1 MKFWKLL
8 LACLL
13 ALTLVVT
20 PIIASATEV
29 TEGEKQEVVDAN
41 PDGGKD
47 DNANPTGGT
56 TEGDDP
62 VGGDPVGGDPV
73 GGDPVGG
80 DPVGGDPDEG
90 DPNEGDPNEGDPNEG
105 DPNEGDP
112 NEGDPNEG
120 NPEGHT
126 HIWGAWNVTRPDSM
140 HGDGYAYRKCTAE
153 GCDAID
159 DVVIEWKGFKRDCG
173 DHHFK
178 DWEATA
184 KPNSCEEW
192 RYCDGSN
199 DYCWYFSL
207 KNRTYSK
214 MAKTADPGDDYVWCG
229 LLECMVEECRYVHQW
244 GDLQEDENGRLVRIC
259 KKCSETTYEQAAGHT
274 WGSWYIERKVDV
286 DVDGLQVRVC
296 TDPDCDAKQSRTIKY
311 VEEEFDCGEGN
322 HKWGEWRDGDEDEEP
337 CLKRY
342 RWCVGNDK
350 DVYFVGGEDIDDVQY
365 IEVSEIDGK
374 RPEGGIWC
382 GSKYCMGYEA
392 EYEHKWGDLEVV
404 TYPNENDSGCDGLM
418 ARFCEVCKVIDEESK
433 RVIKWYGEID
443 DCTKSGLFDE
453 HNWDEWITREED
465 PEYIQWLIDEE
476 GFSKCLVEIRWCLGH
491 DGKIIY
497 NPATDEYRVVNVEV
511 YGIPDEY
518 INCGYIFC
526 DTHEAKYEHDWGEW
540 KVTKK
545 PTTSKKGIEERV
557 CKRCDAKETRE
568 IAKLKS
574 ESTMPKT
581 GVETIPAAALQVSGL
596 ISAIGYALL
605 KRRSL
610 HR

>member
-29 TEGEKQEVVDAN
+29 IEGEKQEVVDAN
-41 PDGGKD
+41 P
-47 DNANPTGGT
+47 T
-56 TEGDDP
+56 
-62 VGGDPVGGDPV
+62 GGDPEGGDPE
-73 GGDPVGG
+73 
-80 DPVGGDPDEG
+80 GGDPDGG
-90 DPNEGDPNEGDPNEG
+90 DPEGGDPEGG
-105 DPNEGDP
+105 D
-112 NEGDPNEG
+112 
-120 NPEGHT
+120 PEGHE
-126 HIWGAWNVTRPDSM
+126 HVWSAWDTKEPNQNSKGHAHR
-140 HGDGYAYRKCTAE
+140 ACTVE
-153 GCDAID
+153 GCNAAEDVDID
-159 DVVIEWKGFKRDCG
+159 WKGESNDCG
-173 DHHFK
+173 NHSFGEWTDVI
-178 DWEATA
+178 
-184 KPNSCEEW
+184 PNGCEQY
-192 RYCDGSN
+192 RYCDGNN
-199 DYCWYFSL
+199 DYGWYYSL
-207 KNRTYSK
+207 KDGSYFK
-214 MAKTADPGDDYVWCG
+214 VYGEDDPGDDCVWCG
-229 LLECMVEECRYVHQW
+229 GLYCTVTEYRY
-244 GDLQEDENGRLVRIC
+244 N
-259 KKCSETTYEQAAGHT
+259 
-274 WGSWYIERKVDV
+274 
-286 DVDGLQVRVC
+286 
-296 TDPDCDAKQSRTIKY
+296 
-311 VEEEFDCGEGN
+311 
-322 HKWGEWRDGDEDEEP
+322 
-337 CLKRY
+337 
-342 RWCVGNDK
+342 
-350 DVYFVGGEDIDDVQY
+350 
-365 IEVSEIDGK
+365 
-374 RPEGGIWC
+374 
-382 GSKYCMGYEA
+382 
-392 EYEHKWGDLEVV
+392 HKWGDLEVV
-404 TYPNENDSGCDGLM
+404 TYPNENGSGCDGLM

-443 DCTKSGLFDE
+443 DCTKSGFFTE

-518 INCGYIFC
+518 IYCGYIYC

-545 PTTSKKGIEERV
+545 PTTSKKGVEERV
-557 CKRCDAKETRE
+557 CKRCEAKETRE

>member
-29 TEGEKQEVVDAN
+29 TEGETQEVVDAN
-41 PDGGKD
+41 PDAGKADEGGK
-47 DNANPTGGT
+47 A
-56 TEGDDP
+56 EGAP
-62 VGGDPVGGDPV
+62 VGGDPEGGDPEGAPV
-73 GGDPVGG
+73 GGDP
-80 DPVGGDPDEG
+80 EG
-90 DPNEGDPNEGDPNEG
+90 
-105 DPNEGDP
+105 
-112 NEGDPNEG
+112 G

-140 HGDGYAYRKCTAE
+140 HGNGYAYRECTAE

-159 DVVIEWKGFKRDCG
+159 DVVIEWKGYKRDCG
-173 DHHFK
+173 DHHFS
-178 DWEATA
+178 DWSNEMD
-184 KPNSCEEW
+184 PDGCEEW

-207 KNRTYSK
+207 KNRTYSQ

-259 KKCSETTYEQAAGHT
+259 KKCSEVTYEQAAGHT
-274 WGSWYIERKVDV
+274 WGPWYVERYVDAG
-286 DVDGLQVRVC
+286 DESDGLQVRVC

-322 HKWGEWRDGDEDEEP
+322 HKWGEWRDGDENEEP
-337 CLKRY
+337 CVKRY
-342 RWCVGNDK
+342 RWCEGNDK

-418 ARFCEVCKVIDEESK
+418 ARFCEVCKVIDEGSE

-443 DCTKSGLFDE
+443 DCTKSGLFTE

-518 INCGYIFC
+518 INCGYIYC

-596 ISAIGYALL
+596 ISAIGYVLL
-605 KRRSL
+605 KRRSK